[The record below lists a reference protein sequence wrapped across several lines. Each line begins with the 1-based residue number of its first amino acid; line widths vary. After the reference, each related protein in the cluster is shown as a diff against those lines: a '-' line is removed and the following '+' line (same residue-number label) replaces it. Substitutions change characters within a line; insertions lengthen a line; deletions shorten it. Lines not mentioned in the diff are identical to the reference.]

1 MVQSQIPREISQD
14 RSKSK
19 SSANTLTRK
28 VIVSIPPPQRHSLRP
43 RNQCGSA
50 SSGLPASPPT
60 LASGAGEEERG
71 GMEVSEAWVWGS
83 QREKGDIRGSL
94 LSELS
99 L

>member
-1 MVQSQIPREISQD
+1 MVQSQIPREISLY
-14 RSKSK
+14 RRKSK

-28 VIVSIPPPQRHSLRP
+28 VIVSIPLLRGILSDP
-43 RNQCGSA
+43 GISV
-50 SSGLPASPPT
+50 GLHPVDAPASPPT

-83 QREKGDIRGSL
+83 QREKGDIQGSL